1 MLIGPLP
8 TSGSGPVKFY
18 AGNECEWK
26 QYQFRDQVHTTSYT
40 VNEEN
45 TVSLNNLNEKYKVF
59 VNSDNIIIEGSLDL
73 KKISISNINGQTIYN
88 DINISLPKK
97 INTSIFKSGIY
108 IISYM
113 DKNDNIYNKK
123 SQLIKILNLYI

>member
-1 MLIGPLP
+1 MNGNN
-8 TSGSGPVKFY
+8 TNSG
-18 AGNECEWK
+18 
-26 QYQFRDQVHTTSYT
+26 DQVHTTSYT

-88 DINISLPKK
+88 DITIFLPKK